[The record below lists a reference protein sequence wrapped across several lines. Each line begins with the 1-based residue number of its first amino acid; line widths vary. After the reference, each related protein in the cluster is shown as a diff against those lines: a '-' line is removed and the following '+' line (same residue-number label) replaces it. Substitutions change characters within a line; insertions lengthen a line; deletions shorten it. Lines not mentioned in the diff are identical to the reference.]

1 MLRCNTCGYIND
13 EHAET
18 CVKCGAAL
26 HDAKKTVDNPTNSG
40 GFPTTSG
47 DPLAHQKRSQKT
59 VKGAIPDQP
68 YLDNPRNQSSSNPL
82 QNEETNSCSNC
93 RYPLRAHQ
101 NICPNCGFDNAPKSE
116 NDLHST
122 KDFDD
127 DTQDD
132 APIEP
137 RHKTILDPW
146 EVTDIG
152 ESKKFTLVTDKGKTT
167 LDFEGEEVS
176 LNRDNLDANN
186 KSISGG
192 QHAKIEYENG
202 QWYIKDQ
209 SSNGFTFIQVRD
221 RMPIQSGDM
230 IIMGN
235 KLFVF
240 KEK

>member
-1 MLRCNTCGYIND
+1 
-13 EHAET
+13 
-18 CVKCGAAL
+18 
-26 HDAKKTVDNPTNSG
+26 
-40 GFPTTSG
+40 
-47 DPLAHQKRSQKT
+47 
-59 VKGAIPDQP
+59 
-68 YLDNPRNQSSSNPL
+68 
-82 QNEETNSCSNC
+82 
-93 RYPLRAHQ
+93 
-101 NICPNCGFDNAPKSE
+101 
-116 NDLHST
+116 
-122 KDFDD
+122 
-127 DTQDD
+127 
-132 APIEP
+132 
-137 RHKTILDPW
+137 
-146 EVTDIG
+146 
-152 ESKKFTLVTDKGKTT
+152 LVTDKGKTT